1 MDSFYKYQCAQ
12 IIDAKGM
19 AGRFFQ
25 KVATLEE
32 LQEELR
38 SSLVMA
44 LQNGQTLYI
53 AMRNGATD
61 LKKQY
66 CKRGVFPI
74 ELFTPGSIVEDKFLC
89 AQSNDGEGILT
100 ASEAD
105 DRMIMANI
113 NSRKGDFNVIIC
125 THFSG
130 RVQACYNFE
139 ECLTQCL
146 QNY

>member
-1 MDSFYKYQCAQ
+1 
-12 IIDAKGM
+12 M

-25 KVATLEE
+25 KVAKVEE

-38 SSLVMA
+38 VSLVTA

-74 ELFTPGSIVEDKFLC
+74 ELFTPSAILEDKFLC
-89 AQSNDGEGILT
+89 AQSADGEGILT
-100 ASEAD
+100 ATEAE

-130 RVQACYNFE
+130 RLLICY
-139 ECLTQCL
+139 
-146 QNY
+146 